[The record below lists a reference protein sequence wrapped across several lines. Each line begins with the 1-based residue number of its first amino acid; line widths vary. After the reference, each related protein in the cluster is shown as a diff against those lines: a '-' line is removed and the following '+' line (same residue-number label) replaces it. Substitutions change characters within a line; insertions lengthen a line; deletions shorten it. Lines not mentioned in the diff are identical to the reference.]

1 MIFTYSA
8 KLYWYSLS
16 VDANCYIASPQ
27 SINNLVSIG
36 RWGVALIQKIWHIQ
50 ELNPFTY
57 FFTACCFLLLSTLA
71 WCYIIAIFS
80 QNTKNN
86 PKLIPFAL
94 LFITTP
100 VWAEQFNWLLQTAPT
115 AFSVFLCP
123 YSIYLLYKGLL
134 DKEKWKVASAWFLLV
149 LVISIYQ
156 SNLILICCGILSGIL
171 ICFLLLLEN
180 SHYKPAAYYKLV
192 WQISLWLLT
201 GLASYF
207 LIVKIISV
215 CQGINIYTEEHI
227 LFGQISFR
235 EHLLN
240 ILGYIYI
247 LTIGNLP
254 LAQQVVVSLT
264 RDWLNPAILARL
276 FEKTRLTANVLL
288 LPATILFLAQAF
300 ANRRIK
306 HPQKLLYICASLG
319 IPLSIFSISLL
330 TGGTMPYRSLFA
342 LPLALSFM
350 LYTLSLKYNKF
361 WANTVMVCML
371 LVAIHQAQISALLFY
386 SDYIRYQDDVRLA
399 YFLQQDIA
407 KTLAQYQQTDEQLA
421 LAIIGAHHTPM
432 RKNYLRGEAMGLSY
446 FDPNISLV
454 NRAASMNFFE
464 SLPLSLPFLQSLG
477 FNYELPS
484 TEQMSLARAAALK
497 MPNYPAAGSV
507 LYQSN
512 EKMIIIK
519 LSDSVFR

>member
-16 VDANCYIASPQ
+16 IDASGYIAVPQ
-27 SINNLVSIG
+27 SINDFIRIG
-36 RWGVALIQKIWHIQ
+36 RWGVVLIQKIWHIQ

-57 FFTACCFLLLSTLA
+57 FFTACCFLFLSTLA

-80 QNTKNN
+80 QNTKSN

-94 LFITTP
+94 LFVTMP
-100 VWAEQFNWLLQTAPT
+100 VWAEQFNWLLQAAPT
-115 AFSVFLCP
+115 AFSVLLCP

-134 DKEKWKVASAWFLLV
+134 DKEKWKVAGAWILLV
-149 LVISIYQ
+149 LIISVYQ
-156 SNLILICCGILSGIL
+156 SNLILICCGIL

-180 SHYKPAAYYKLV
+180 SRYKSAIYYKLV
-192 WQISLWLLT
+192 WQISLWLLA

-207 LIVKIISV
+207 LISKVILV
-215 CQGINIYTEEHI
+215 WQGLNIYTEEHI

-254 LAQQVVVSLT
+254 LAQKAVASLT
-264 RDWLNPAILARL
+264 GDWLNPVILARL

-288 LPATILFLAQAF
+288 LPTIILFLIQAF
-300 ANRRIK
+300 TNRHIK
-306 HPQKLLYICASLG
+306 QPQKILYICASLG

-330 TGGTMPYRSLFA
+330 TGGTMPYRSLFV

-361 WANTVMVCML
+361 WANIVMVCML

-407 KTLAQYQQTDEQLA
+407 KTFVRYQQTDEQLA
-421 LAIIGAHHTPM
+421 LAIIGAHHTPI

-454 NRAASMNFFE
+454 NRSTSVNFFE

-477 FNYELPS
+477 FNHEMPS
-484 TEQMSLARAAALK
+484 TEQMSLAREATLK

-507 LYQSN
+507 LYQPN
-512 EKMIIIK
+512 EKMVIIK